1 MSTCFWP
8 NRRACNFSLKLR
20 AEEGSMKH
28 SDNNFIEHLNRLLS
42 SNSVA
47 ISFSGN
53 LDHTCQNWFGKR
65 VQKITRK
72 GRESDMKNYCR
83 NRRDLKKRTTSIGI
97 YFAIDGLLPFQA
109 RFSPILLHTFW
120 NFWSSRME
128 NHYFARSKKRKCTQT
143 SIFMHSW
150 INGGYH

>member
-97 YFAIDGLLPFQA
+97 CFVLFSRQGFLQYFYVQHPCNSISRKLWLSVDWKLLFFKKQRAKMYPNTH
-109 RFSPILLHTFW
+109 IHTLLD
-120 NFWSSRME
+120 
-128 NHYFARSKKRKCTQT
+128 
-143 SIFMHSW
+143 
-150 INGGYH
+150 